1 MELASKDVECLHSE
15 NVALLSRLE
24 DYKTKVEELEEML
37 SNQSKLAIYI
47 NEEI

>member
-24 DYKTKVEELEEML
+24 DYKTKVEDMEEFL
-37 SNQSKLAIYI
+37 SKQSKCAYYF
-47 NEEI
+47 